1 MDLIFLLCVYNI
13 DSYKMRFI
21 RSFKHNSSQTPH
33 FLRTNDWRPSVARH
47 FIAAEEELD
56 IDLAPPSKP
65 SEDEEVNGT
74 DQPNLE
80 GSVADE
86 NEHGKS
92 NGIGEC
98 MPEDVTMSDGE
109 SSGQVESI
117 KLCFLER
124 SKDNNIQQLERLYTH
139 VVKGIFETK
148 SRVKVE
154 DLKDSILRFL
164 LEFAKGESK
173 F

>member
-1 MDLIFLLCVYNI
+1 M
-13 DSYKMRFI
+13 
-21 RSFKHNSSQTPH
+21 
-33 FLRTNDWRPSVARH
+33 
-47 FIAAEEELD
+47 AAEEELD

-65 SEDEEVNGT
+65 SEDEEIKGT
-74 DQPNLE
+74 DLPDLE
-80 GSVADE
+80 ASVANE

-92 NGIGEC
+92 NGVGEC
-98 MPEDVTMSDGE
+98 MLEDVTMSDGE
-109 SSGQVESI
+109 SSDQIESI

-124 SKDNNIQQLERLYTH
+124 TKGYNIPQLERLYTQ

-164 LEFAKGESK
+164 LEFAKDESK